1 MTSLHS
7 RCWEKSLLSLSL
19 GFWEEAMM
27 PLPVLLG
34 LVPGS
39 GEAEVDGDAVLV
51 YWLLVSSSFSL
62 LSCPSPFFGFF
73 SLFFLL
79 HVLVFLFFTFYCFVS
94 CPLCF
99 LFLSFCSTLPLFPA
113 FFPLLCLVPSCFLP
127 SSSRLLSVFIFFFSR
142 SLLLCSPCFLSR
154 SFLLFSL
161 LLLSRSV
168 GKFQHSNTHQFT
180 WFGNLP
186 TPRSYCLVLI
196 TQRNNTNKGGGENS
210 SRLNSTHTS
219 SLCCSHFSSVLSVF
233 FTLTHAALH

>member
-161 LLLSRSV
+161 LLLSRSSPV
-168 GKFQHSNTHQFT
+168 PPPPFCF
-180 WFGNLP
+180 F
-186 TPRSYCLVLI
+186 
-196 TQRNNTNKGGGENS
+196 
-210 SRLNSTHTS
+210 
-219 SLCCSHFSSVLSVF
+219 SLWCS
-233 FTLTHAALH
+233 

>member
-161 LLLSRSV
+161 LLLSRSSPV
-168 GKFQHSNTHQFT
+168 PPPLFVFFLSGAADARALAGSAALCFFCSPCSPCVF
-180 WFGNLP
+180 FSFFFLP
-186 TPRSYCLVLI
+186 
-196 TQRNNTNKGGGENS
+196 S
-210 SRLNSTHTS
+210 SPPVFLLS
-219 SLCCSHFSSVLSVF
+219 SLSHLSPF
-233 FTLTHAALH
+233 RPPFCPSFLWLL